1 LKEALQADEWSD
13 KEKRRMQWQA
23 ITVAVEAFEEEGTNA
38 PGGTDPKAQAQAQG
52 ANKKVVEETFYLPFQ
67 SSAYVLSFLF
77 SACCEIHR
85 VFAHVSDHALLRYLT
100 SRLLLGVCDQY
111 WQLGSEKKDQVSKE
125 GAIQL
130 MFDAKFLCDVLA
142 AGASAAPADPELAQ
156 AVLAELSHGG
166 KEPAE
171 PPALKERIKG
181 LHMQLQALLDSIDR
195 AFYAPHVNRMEQ
207 QCYVR
212 SAALL
217 GPLVSLCPLYT
228 QVKVQG
234 VHGEQYNTLPLVAS
248 VPRFRYLPITEPQA
262 KGKEKGSVAST
273 FGLEPSAP
281 APAQLQQQ
289 QPQYS
294 LPMLDTLKRMPSS
307 PFQSASSLLGKNFF
321 AKK

>member
-23 ITVAVEAFEEEGTNA
+23 ITVAVEAFEEGKQTLSPSACRPKGVVSLSSSLKRALSPSAEGTNA

-100 SRLLLGVCDQY
+100 SRLLLGYVMWRCARQHALVLRQAVPCVTCLLRSVCDQY

-166 KEPAE
+166 
-171 PPALKERIKG
+171 L
-181 LHMQLQALLDSIDR
+181 S
-195 AFYAPHVNRMEQ
+195 
-207 QCYVR
+207 
-212 SAALL
+212 
-217 GPLVSLCPLYT
+217 
-228 QVKVQG
+228 
-234 VHGEQYNTLPLVAS
+234 
-248 VPRFRYLPITEPQA
+248 
-262 KGKEKGSVAST
+262 
-273 FGLEPSAP
+273 PS
-281 APAQLQQQ
+281 
-289 QPQYS
+289 
-294 LPMLDTLKRMPSS
+294 
-307 PFQSASSLLGKNFF
+307 
-321 AKK
+321 